1 MGKGYNAPM
10 LSDKI
15 IVNDVGTVIDC
26 DVNTSEYICY
36 LFDNLGD
43 NQAQIVI
50 AGAIIKLEK
59 GMHVI
64 VEQDE
69 ISSITIKAEAGKTTD
84 VLYVIQGYTKIV

>member
-1 MGKGYNAPM
+1 MGKGYNAPI

-15 IVNDVGTVIDC
+15 TVNDVGTVVDC

-36 LFDNLGD
+36 LFDNIGV

-50 AGAIIKLEK
+50 GGATIKLEK

-69 ISSITIKAEAGKTTD
+69 VSSVTIKAEAGKTTD
-84 VLYVIQGYTKIV
+84 VLYVIQGYTRIV